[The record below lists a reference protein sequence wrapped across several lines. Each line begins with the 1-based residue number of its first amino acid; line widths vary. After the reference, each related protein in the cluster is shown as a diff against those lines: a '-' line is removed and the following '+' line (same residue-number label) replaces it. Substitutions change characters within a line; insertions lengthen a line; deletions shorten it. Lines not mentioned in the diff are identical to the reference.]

1 MIRDKR
7 HLDFIRSLECVLCA
21 SPYVEAAHLR
31 MGTDGGMGMKPS
43 DSFALP
49 LCTAHHRCQHH
60 IGELKFWEGWE
71 PHALAEKLW
80 LSSGS
85 YDEAIGHIE
94 KEREEFN
101 ARRKQV
107 ESGAF
112 GEGEDFSFSTIKL

>member
-43 DSFALP
+43 DSFSLP
-49 LCTAHHRCQHH
+49 LCSAHHRCQHH
-60 IGELKFWEGWE
+60 ISEPKFWEEWE

-107 ESGAF
+107 ESGTF
-112 GEGEDFSFSTIKL
+112 GEGEDFSFSPIKL